1 MQLSWTGRDHQVSS
15 RFSWRMIH
23 RTMKLPVKLL
33 ALFGALVIFGTMGA
47 SAQESAPSQD
57 ILRFRL
63 DGFRNDKGKAHCSI
77 FNDKDPA
84 AFPEAED
91 KWFKDVWQP
100 TIKNGFTEVDFVG
113 LPPGRYAAVC
123 YHDENAN
130 GKFDRN
136 IVGMPKE
143 GYCFSKN
150 FKPTLAAPKFED
162 CAFDYKGGDQSL
174 SLTMI
179 Y

>member
-1 MQLSWTGRDHQVSS
+1 
-15 RFSWRMIH
+15 
-23 RTMKLPVKLL
+23 MKGHLKFFAFLVALL
-33 ALFGALVIFGTMGA
+33 AVGAITAFA
-47 SAQESAPSQD
+47 QDSANPQN
-57 ILRFRL
+57 ILRMRL
-63 DGFRNDKGKAHCSI
+63 DGFRNDKGRAHCSI

-91 KWFKDVWQP
+91 KWFRDVWQP
-100 TIKNGFTEVDFVG
+100 TIKNGYAEVDFIG

-123 YHDENAN
+123 YHDENSN
-130 GKFDRN
+130 GKFDRS
-136 IVGMPKE
+136 IIGMPKE

>member
-1 MQLSWTGRDHQVSS
+1 
-15 RFSWRMIH
+15 
-23 RTMKLPVKLL
+23 
-33 ALFGALVIFGTMGA
+33 MGF
-47 SAQESAPSQD
+47 AQDSAPPSD
-57 ILRFRL
+57 ILRIHI

-84 AFPEAED
+84 AFPERED
-91 KWFKDVWQP
+91 KWFKDVWMP
-100 TIKNGFTEVDFVG
+100 TIKDGHAEVDFVG

-123 YHDENAN
+123 YHDENSN
-130 GKFDRN
+130 GKFDRS
-136 IVGMPKE
+136 IIGMPKE

-150 FKPTLAAPKFED
+150 FKPTLSAPKFED

-174 SLTMI
+174 SLTLI

>member
-1 MQLSWTGRDHQVSS
+1 MVSP
-15 RFSWRMIH
+15 RFSR
-23 RTMKLPVKLL
+23 RTTHLKMKLAVKFL
-33 ALFGALVIFGTMGA
+33 ALFFALTIFGATGA
-47 SAQESAPSQD
+47 SAQDSAPPQG

-63 DGFRNDKGKAHCSI
+63 DGFRNDKGRAHCSI

-84 AFPEAED
+84 AFPEAES

-100 TIKNGFTEVDFVG
+100 TIKNGFAEVDFIG

-123 YHDENAN
+123 YHDENSN
-130 GKFDRN
+130 GKFDRS
-136 IVGMPKE
+136 IIGMPKE

-150 FKPTLAAPKFED
+150 FKPTLSAPKFED